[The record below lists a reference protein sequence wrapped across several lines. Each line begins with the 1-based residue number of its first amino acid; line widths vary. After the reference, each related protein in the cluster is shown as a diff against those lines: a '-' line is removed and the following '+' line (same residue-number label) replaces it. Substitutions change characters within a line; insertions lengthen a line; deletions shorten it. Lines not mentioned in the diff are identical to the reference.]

1 MLKIKIN
8 EKFFSFDKK
17 SLTNTLFRHKNVPTY
32 FLNITNHKIPVFH
45 VISTPMAAIICCSL
59 EVTSAVTHLPFT

>member
-32 FLNITNHKIPVFH
+32 FLNITNFAFCRFLSSLQHFGFFSLYCA
-45 VISTPMAAIICCSL
+45 VI
-59 EVTSAVTHLPFT
+59 